1 MYNNSSI
8 NARPAT
14 RLALVAALA
23 CVCAT
28 GFSACKQK
36 EISTG
41 KMEKT
46 NLTHGQVQL
55 TLQKGVTT
63 QSKVLETFGAPNIVT
78 TNESGREE
86 WSYQR
91 NATVSEESSSSS
103 SATVLF
109 FGGSESSSQQGTSSR
124 SILLIIEFDEN
135 KIVSNFRSRTT
146 NF

>member
-1 MYNNSSI
+1 MQNISPLTS
-8 NARPAT
+8 RPVA
-14 RLALVAALA
+14 RLALVTALA
-23 CVCAT
+23 CVCAA

-36 EISTG
+36 DITTG

-46 NLTHGQVQL
+46 SLTHGQVQL

-91 NATVSEESSSSS
+91 NATVTEESSSSS

-109 FGGSESSSQQGTSSR
+109 FGGSESSGELATSSR